1 MSLFNSKSVNA
12 IQDEQAVGNLDLQT
26 QKKHEIWQ
34 YIYMIERTAYIYSN
48 GNDGNG

>member
-34 YIYMIERTAYIYSN
+34 YIYMIEQHIYSN